1 MALWRY
7 RMRLADGTEE
17 TNVLAAGNGVAARER
32 AERNAA
38 ARGATL
44 IDGPTLADGVRGS
57 M

>member
-17 TNVLAAGNGVAARER
+17 TNLLAAGNGVAARER
-32 AERNAA
+32 AQRNAH
-38 ARGATL
+38 ARGAEL
-44 IDGPTLADGVRGS
+44 IEGPIVVDSTSGS

>member
-17 TNVLAAGNGVAARER
+17 TNLLAAGNGVAARER
-32 AERNAA
+32 AQRNAA
-38 ARGATL
+38 ARGAEL
-44 IDGPTLADGVRGS
+44 VDGPTVVDATRGS